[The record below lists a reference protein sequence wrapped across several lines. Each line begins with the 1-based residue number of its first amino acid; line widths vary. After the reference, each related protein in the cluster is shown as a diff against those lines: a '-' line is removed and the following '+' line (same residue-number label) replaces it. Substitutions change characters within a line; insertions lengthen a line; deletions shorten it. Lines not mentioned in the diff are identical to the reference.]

1 MDKLL
6 ILIIMSLFMTACS
19 LKPSNT
25 DDPSGGVKLENG
37 TFFSIS
43 NLHEAGILDETDLI
57 NSAYHNN
64 YGIVFDQNGDSF
76 E

>member
-37 TFFSIS
+37 TFF
-43 NLHEAGILDETDLI
+43 
-57 NSAYHNN
+57 
-64 YGIVFDQNGDSF
+64 FDK
-76 E
+76 